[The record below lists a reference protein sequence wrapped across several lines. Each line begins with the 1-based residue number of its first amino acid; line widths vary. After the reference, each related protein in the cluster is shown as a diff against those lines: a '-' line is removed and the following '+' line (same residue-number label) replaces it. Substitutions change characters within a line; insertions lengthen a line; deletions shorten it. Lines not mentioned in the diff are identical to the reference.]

1 MQTGQALLLER
12 VSSNPDFSHP
22 LGATCFTGCHAALR
36 GGLSSLSLWYKYKL
50 GHKPLGLM
58 SFIDR
63 FWHTRRSFNFLRE
76 NKKIRIKIT
85 KLQDTQHNPE
95 IGQKPSPTQFYS
107 ISQLQLVSMRPPC
120 QGNIIATW
128 PLPTTCWV
136 LLGGRQET
144 KAVCTA
150 PPVLWVPVW
159 VLSGIQ
165 VWSCPKRDPCTQ
177 HCGLWLGTPCSGS
190 VRLHRIW
197 LHLLQRPSMQ
207 LRLKK

>member
-12 VSSNPDFSHP
+12 QSLPTLTFPILLGP
-22 LGATCFTGCHAALR
+22 LALLAVMLPLR

-76 NKKIRIKIT
+76 NKKKIRIKIT
-85 KLQDTQHNPE
+85 KLQDAQHNPE
-95 IGQKPSPTQFYS
+95 IVQKPSPTQFYS
-107 ISQLQLVSMRPPC
+107 ISQLQLVFMRPPC

-144 KAVCTA
+144 KALCTA

-159 VLSGIQ
+159 VLSG
-165 VWSCPKRDPCTQ
+165 
-177 HCGLWLGTPCSGS
+177 
-190 VRLHRIW
+190 
-197 LHLLQRPSMQ
+197 
-207 LRLKK
+207 